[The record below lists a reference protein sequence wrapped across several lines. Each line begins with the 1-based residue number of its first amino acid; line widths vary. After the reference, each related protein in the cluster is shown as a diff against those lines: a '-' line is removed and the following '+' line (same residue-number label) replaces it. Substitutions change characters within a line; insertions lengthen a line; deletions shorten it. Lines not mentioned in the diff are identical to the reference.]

1 MTRIYTDK
9 SREYSR
15 DYYKN
20 NKDYFKL
27 YWREKNLLK
36 KIGEDLEAIRNQK
49 KLEKLD
55 KKLLKKNCEGL
66 KKTTGTF
73 QVHFD

>member
-15 DYYKN
+15 NYYKN

-55 KKLLKKNCEGL
+55 KKLMKKNCEGL
-66 KKTTGTF
+66 KKTSGTF
-73 QVHFD
+73 LVNFD

>member
-15 DYYKN
+15 NYYKN

-55 KKLLKKNCEGL
+55 KKLMKKTCTGL
-66 KKTTGTF
+66 KKTSGTF
-73 QVHFD
+73 LVNFD

>member
-1 MTRIYTDK
+1 MRIYTEA
-9 SREYSR
+9 SREYSKN
-15 DYYKN
+15 YYQN

-27 YWREKNLLK
+27 YWKEKNLLK

-55 KKLLKKNCEGL
+55 KKLLNKKVNKFKRVDGL
-66 KKTTGTF
+66 VY
-73 QVHFD
+73 VHFD

>member
-15 DYYKN
+15 NYYQN

-27 YWREKNLLK
+27 YWKEKNLLK

-49 KLEKLD
+49 KLEKID
-55 KKLLKKNCEGL
+55 KKLMNKKCEGL
-66 KKTTGTF
+66 KKTTGTIL
-73 QVHFD
+73 VHFD

>member
-15 DYYKN
+15 NYYQN

-27 YWREKNLLK
+27 YWKEKNLLK
-36 KIGEDLEAIRNQK
+36 KIGEDLEAIRAQK
-49 KLEKLD
+49 KLEKID
-55 KKLLKKNCEGL
+55 KKLMKKKCEGL
-66 KKTTGTF
+66 TKTKGTIK
-73 QVHFD
+73 VYFD

>member
-1 MTRIYTDK
+1 MTRIYTDR

-15 DYYKN
+15 NYYKN

-27 YWREKNLLK
+27 YWKEKNLLK

-55 KKLLKKNCEGL
+55 KKLMKKNCDGL
-66 KKTTGTF
+66 KKTNGIF
-73 QVHFD
+73 LVHFD

>member
-9 SREYSR
+9 SRQYSR
-15 DYYKN
+15 DYYQN

-55 KKLLKKNCEGL
+55 KKLMKKNSVGL

>member
-49 KLEKLD
+49 KLEKID
-55 KKLLKKNCEGL
+55 KKLMKKKCDGL
-66 KKTTGTF
+66 KKTSGTF
-73 QVHFD
+73 LVNFD

>member
-15 DYYKN
+15 NYYKN

-27 YWREKNLLK
+27 YWKEKNLLK

-55 KKLLKKNCEGL
+55 KKLMKKNCEGL
-66 KKTTGTF
+66 KKNKWNIPG
-73 QVHFD
+73 